1 MNVCAK
7 MFLYFLEA
15 FLSRPKIRH
24 VVYLPLSEVIVHG
37 ISFLALDVAATAPR
51 LYEPQNIDV

>member
-1 MNVCAK
+1 
-7 MFLYFLEA
+7 MFLYFLEV

-24 VVYLPLSEVIVHG
+24 VIYLPLSEVVVHG
-37 ISFLALDVAATAPR
+37 ISFLALDAAATAPR